1 MNIICYSNWMLKLV
15 QQSNLF
21 KKAEINK
28 VPYGIDLNFWKS
40 IDKESSKNTLK

>member
-15 QQSNLF
+15 QQSNFL
-21 KKAEINK
+21 KKLIINK

-40 IDKESSKNTLK
+40 IDKESSKILLK